1 MVTDPISDFLIRL
14 KNANQAGKTEVAM
27 PYSKMKQQL
36 AVLLAQE
43 GYIGETSKR
52 GKKTIKDLVVTLK
65 YVEGKPVINGTQRVS
80 KPSRRMYMGVR
91 DVKPVKR
98 GHGLLVLS
106 TPAGIVTGKEAR
118 EKRVGG
124 EVLFQ
129 IW

>member
-1 MVTDPISDFLIRL
+1 
-14 KNANQAGKTEVAM
+14 M

-65 YVEGKPVINGTQRVS
+65 YTEGKPAINGTQRVS
-80 KPSRRMYMGVR
+80 KPSRRMYMS
-91 DVKPVKR
+91 VKEIFPVKR
-98 GHGLLVLS
+98 GRGLLVLS
-106 TPAGIVTGKEAR
+106 TPKGVLTDKAARKEN
-118 EKRVGG
+118 VGG
-124 EVLFQ
+124 EALFK